1 MNINS
6 INIRDP
12 KISIN
17 YFDSYFT
24 PSLMS
29 TKMMLKFAQKTND
42 QYDLFEYIKD
52 NNISVHRERAKFKYS
67 LVLPDNDSN
76 ENFFMEYFY
85 FAAEQSLN
93 SFKNDVMRHQYKNL
107 KTIIYDMDRVYKI
120 LENKIDSNNIFK
132 ENINI
137 IMALYKSRKIQLEQN
152 IIFYKKLNFDLDQ
165 DWILDVPFK
174 QIVNEKFKKVIKYI
188 LPIILSLIIYLLYI
202 LFKLVKQD
210 EQN

>member
-1 MNINS
+1 
-6 INIRDP
+6 
-12 KISIN
+12 
-17 YFDSYFT
+17 
-24 PSLMS
+24 
-29 TKMMLKFAQKTND
+29 
-42 QYDLFEYIKD
+42 
-52 NNISVHRERAKFKYS
+52 
-67 LVLPDNDSN
+67 
-76 ENFFMEYFY
+76 
-85 FAAEQSLN
+85 
-93 SFKNDVMRHQYKNL
+93 
-107 KTIIYDMDRVYKI
+107 MDRVDKI

-210 EQN
+210 AQN